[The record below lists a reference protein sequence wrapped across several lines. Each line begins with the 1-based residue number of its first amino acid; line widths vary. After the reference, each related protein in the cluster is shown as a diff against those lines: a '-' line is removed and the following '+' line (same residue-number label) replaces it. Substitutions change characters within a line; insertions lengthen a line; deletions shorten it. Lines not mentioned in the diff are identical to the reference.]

1 MAKSFRIDDPFSGE
15 IVAERR
21 FLAPGEIEGVVARAS
36 RAQRGWARSSVPERV
51 ALCERFCDAFERG
64 GERIAA
70 EITRQMGKPLEQA
83 RGEVKTAV
91 VRLRRIMA
99 IAEGALTDDL
109 IST

>member
-1 MAKSFRIDDPFSGE
+1 MSGATFTIDNPYSGE

-64 GERIAA
+64 GNTPVQLSR
-70 EITRQMGKPLEQA
+70 A
-83 RGEVKTAV
+83 R
-91 VRLRRIMA
+91 RLRSSTRRITA
-99 IAEGALTDDL
+99 WHSCGP
-109 IST
+109 SPG